1 MTNRP
6 FIPPTADRLL
16 QQHRPSPLACRG
28 PESCEGGTKRLFP
41 ALKPDQNLG
50 QHQGST
56 AFTSN
61 TIASAATTEPADN
74 PLSP

>member
-1 MTNRP
+1 MTDCP

-16 QQHRPSPLACRG
+16 QQHRPNLLVCRG
-28 PESCEGGTKRLFP
+28 PESCEDGTKQLFP
-41 ALKPDQNLG
+41 GLKPDQNLG

-74 PLSP
+74 ALSP